1 MNADDLIEL
10 KAPFKK
16 ALSEIGYKRF
26 EKHLAKCFRNMPTIE
41 ARKEII
47 RFGNEI
53 AQKEF
58 FLNIANGGGK

>member
-1 MNADDLIEL
+1 MNAEELNEL

-26 EKHLAKCFRNMPTIE
+26 EKHLVKCLRNMPLIE

-47 RFGNEI
+47 RFGNEV

-58 FLNIANGGGK
+58 VLNIANGNK